1 MGEQQIGLT
10 DEQIKALMEILPANI
25 THARQAV
32 YHYEQVAQPTESEVK
47 DYWFYSDLAERLSAI
62 RDKLT
67 RALSGK

>member
-1 MGEQQIGLT
+1 
-10 DEQIKALMEILPANI
+10 MEILPANI